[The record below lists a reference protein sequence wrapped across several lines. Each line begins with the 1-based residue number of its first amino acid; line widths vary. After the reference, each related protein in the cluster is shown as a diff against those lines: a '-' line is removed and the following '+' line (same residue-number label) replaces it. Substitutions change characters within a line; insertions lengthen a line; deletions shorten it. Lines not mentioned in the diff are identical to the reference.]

1 METLVIKIKKKQ
13 SMVVKQ
19 FLDQQKVSYETS
31 PIKVK
36 HPPKKEK
43 PYDPEFVKMVLE
55 RKKNIDIGNTIEYT
69 DEIRKSLFHS

>member
-1 METLVIKIKKKQ
+1 METLVIKITKKQ
-13 SMVVKQ
+13 SLLVIQ

-31 PIKVK
+31 PLKVK
-36 HPPKKEK
+36 QLPKKEK
-43 PYDPEFVKMVLE
+43 PYDPEFVKMVLD

>member
-1 METLVIKIKKKQ
+1 METLVIKITKKQ
-13 SMVVKQ
+13 SMLVKQ

-31 PIKVK
+31 PLKVK
-36 HPPKKEK
+36 QLPKKEK
-43 PYDPEFVKMVLE
+43 PYDPKFVEMVLE